1 MNLNDTHFI
10 PVIVSIHFNGS
21 STGVTTLL
29 KGLLVLSTLWHDMVQ
44 ATLIT
49 SYCLQSQLLSLHVQ
63 LLREKLLQY
72 IISHGDWMHV
82 STVHYGAAALSKGC
96 PVYFVSC
103 LYKQSYIL

>member
-1 MNLNDTHFI
+1 MPIF
-10 PVIVSIHFNGS
+10 VSIHFNDS
-21 STGVTTLL
+21 SAGVTTLL

-72 IISHGDWMHV
+72 VISHGDWMRV
-82 STVHYGAAALSKGC
+82 STIQYGAATSSKEC
-96 PVYFVSC
+96 P
-103 LYKQSYIL
+103 KWIKN